1 MPFIS
6 RPGLNG
12 KIYVPEQLAGKKKHN
27 CNACFSCQ
35 VCSDDRCNLCL
46 EQAGEKADDCAA
58 VINPNAKYKDE
69 DSGISRC

>member
-1 MPFIS
+1 MPFIY

-12 KIYVPEQLAGKKKHN
+12 KVYVPEQLPGQKKHN
-27 CNACFSCQ
+27 CKACFSCQ

-46 EQAGEKADDCAA
+46 EQTGEKEDDCAA
-58 VINPNAKYKDE
+58 MINPNVKSIDE